1 MAMTPQAQASP
12 MPKIMVK
19 PPMMKM
25 RTTPEGGR
33 NMTTMHPKK
42 VALPKVLNVGSMT
55 MSREATQKATEQRN
69 RILRSRALKWSRKG
83 GSFLFFLLGVVVV
96 VLVFVCC
103 NVGELPLFDS
113 FSVVE
118 SLVSRGVDMVV
129 SWTAP
134 CA

>member
-1 MAMTPQAQASP
+1 
-12 MPKIMVK
+12 
-19 PPMMKM
+19 
-25 RTTPEGGR
+25 
-33 NMTTMHPKK
+33 MTTMHPKK

-55 MSREATQKATEQRN
+55 MSKEATQKATEQRN

-118 SLVSRGVDMVV
+118 SLVSRGVDMVI
-129 SWTAP
+129 SLTAP